1 MKYLGNK
8 GQGAMEYLMTYG
20 WAILVVMIVGVVL
33 WQLGVFNVGQ
43 GNLVTTG
50 FVKMQPL
57 TPSIAYRNQSFRGS
71 FTNALGTTIRLYS
84 VNLTESIAGTALCP
98 LASQTVS
105 ADGTGTNNLSATLFP
120 SIKAG
125 GTFTIVNP
133 GCPVKADGE
142 SFDLVVVIGY
152 TATMGGIST
161 NHTDTGHIKGQGEAP

>member
-57 TPSIAYRNQSFRGS
+57 TPSLAYRNVTFRGS
-71 FTNALGTTIRLYS
+71 FTNALGTTIKINS
-84 VNLTESIAGTALCP
+84 VTLTESIAGTVCP
-98 LASQTVS
+98 AGAMTVS
-105 ADGTGTNNLSATLFP
+105 PDGTAVNNLTALNFP

-125 GTFTIVNP
+125 GTFTVVA
-133 GCPVKADGE
+133 GCPMKGDGDA
-142 SFDLVVVIGY
+142 FDLIVAINY
-152 TATMGGIST
+152 NATMGGIT
-161 NHTDTGHIKGQGEAP
+161 TTHVDTGHIKGQGEAP